1 VNRQSIINNY
11 LRKTLNW
18 LKAAVCAAVMT
29 IFILAPLLTDNALA
43 SSAGSFTQR
52 PNDARSFG
60 VGSATAALSQYGSA
74 SYWNPAALGF
84 VRSSELSSM
93 QSTIL
98 GDVNYMTLGY
108 NHLAEASFWDI
119 AWGVNLVN
127 VRVEDIKEA
136 VYDISNDSAWL
147 TGDTFGYYGNA
158 IVLSAAKTFSS
169 RLSVGLNLKHIQ
181 EQLDNNSASGTGLDA
196 GLIYKLNSRTNIGM
210 VFQNTVAPQLAWDT
224 GSSTVEKMASNL
236 VFGLSYQVDRRF
248 LLSFDANVR
257 TDRGLEGRFG
267 GEYRLNDYFTLRAGY
282 DQQRLVMGTS
292 IYYKQFGVHYTYAP
306 EPVGQAVDTKHY
318 LSISYALEEGY
329 LPQLKDEEEEEEKK
343 EGQKAPAEVTAAAGT
358 LRLTAE
364 TPTKAVE
371 EIVIE
376 EETEIR
382 IEKISVKKSGALI
395 RTNVDLTNTGEVT
408 ANILTSLSIYDKEML
423 PLKVFTAKALTL
435 GPQKTGTNYF
445 EWRYMAELPYGSI
458 YYFKA
463 RVAYS
468 SKEQSVTKKV
478 IRK

>member
-1 VNRQSIINNY
+1 VNSLSSINTKY
-11 LRKTLNW
+11 LSRTLNW
-18 LKAAVCAAVMT
+18 LKGLVCAAVIV
-29 IFILAPLLTDNALA
+29 IFIFDPLLTETAIA
-43 SSAGSFTQR
+43 SSAASFTQR

-60 VGSATAALSQYGSA
+60 LGSSTTALSQYGSA
-74 SYWNPAALGF
+74 GYWNPAALGF

-98 GDVNYMTLGY
+98 GDVNYMALGY
-108 NHLAEASFWDI
+108 NHLAEPSFWDI

-136 VYDISNDSAWL
+136 VYDNSTDSAWL

-158 IVLSAAKTFSS
+158 LVLSAAKTFGS

-196 GLIYKLNSRTNIGM
+196 GLIYKLNSRTTMGLTY
-210 VFQNTVAPQLAWDT
+210 QNTLAPQLAWDT
-224 GSSTVEKMASNL
+224 SSKTVEKMPSNL
-236 VFGLSYQVDRRF
+236 ILGISYQVDRHF
-248 LLSFDANVR
+248 LLSFDINTR
-257 TDRGLEGRFG
+257 SDRGLEGRFG
-267 GEYRLNDYFTLRAGY
+267 GEYRFNDYFTLRAGY
-282 DQQRLVMGTS
+282 DQQRLVIGTS
-292 IYYKQFGVHYTYAP
+292 IYYKQFGVHYAYAP
-306 EPVGQAVDTKHY
+306 EPVGQTVDTKHY

-329 LPQLKDEEEEEEKK
+329 LPQPEEEEE
-343 EGQKAPAEVTAAAGT
+343 QTPAEKALTTAAAGT
-358 LRLTAE
+358 LRLTAQ

-376 EETEIR
+376 EETEMR
-382 IEKISVKKSGALI
+382 IEKISVKKTGDLI
-395 RTNVDLTNTGEVT
+395 RTNIELLNTGEVT
-408 ANILTSLSIYDKEML
+408 ADILTGLSIYDKDMQ

-435 GPQKTGTNYF
+435 GPQKTGTLYF
-445 EWRYMAELPYGSI
+445 DWRYKAELPYGSI

-463 RVAYS
+463 RVAYDS
-468 SKEQSVTKKV
+468 REQSVLKKV